1 MRRKLVLLSLIG
13 LLFAPFQVNAKDLLC
28 SRITAGGC
36 NLALLCKYTCSLR
49 VEGDSSG
56 WRMNIECSDG
66 MSGTWSGAGEW
77 GGDC

>member
-1 MRRKLVLLSLIG
+1 MKKIFSLSLVA

-28 SRITAGGC
+28 NRVTAGGC
-36 NLALLCKYTCSLR
+36 NLALQCKYWCSLN

-56 WRMNIECSDG
+56 WRMSIECSDG
-66 MSGTWSGAGEW
+66 MSGSWSGTGAW